1 MNLVNYKLKS
11 KVKNP
16 QNEIAKINL
25 IEDIEELNKNAL
37 FSKEN
42 LIFLSFL
49 NKDLEIIY
57 NFIDI

>member
-11 KVKNP
+11 KSKNP

-57 NFIDI
+57 IFIDI